1 MRLWQ
6 AVMAALQVFSGGSIL
21 TDLMP
26 KAWVGMLVL
35 VVAALQAGTIM
46 YMKSDQ
52 AQQPEKPVE
61 GPRHA
66 RGY

>member
-1 MRLWQ
+1 
-6 AVMAALQVFSGGSIL
+6 MAGLQVFSGGSIL
-21 TDLMP
+21 TDLIP
-26 KAWVGMLVL
+26 KTYVGLLVL

-52 AQQPEKPVE
+52 AEQPEEPVE
-61 GPRHA
+61 RPKHA